1 MNTLVSFETAKL
13 LKEKGF
19 DGKIEQGYYLPH
31 PDIAE
36 INSVERDVWILLPYN
51 PLLNQVIAPTIAE
64 VVMWLYDKHGVWI
77 ISDWSQAKWCYSIID
92 IKEETIRKVSGEK
105 WSERSSGVYLNTGL
119 DFKSPTEA
127 YEAAIIYTLK
137 NLL

>member
-1 MNTLVSFETAKL
+1 MNNPVNFETAKL

-19 DGKIEQGYYLPH
+19 DIRVKPFYNGLKNNELIISDIIGTDNNLPDWY
-31 PDIAE
+31 P
-36 INSVERDVWILLPYN
+36 
-51 PLLNQVIAPTIAE
+51 APTITE
-64 VVMWLYDKHGVWI
+64 IVMWLYERHGIWI